1 MRAPTG
7 ACRLSSPWQAGTG
20 FNIIMECACRH
31 LTVRWWQCRAFYMW
45 KNYLPMRYWSPDSAA
60 YHRQAL
66 P

>member
-1 MRAPTG
+1 MTERACGP
-7 ACRLSSPWQAGTG
+7 
-20 FNIIMECACRH
+20 
-31 LTVRWWQCRAFYMW
+31 LTVSWWQRRAFYMW